1 VGGATRDGKRK
12 EGSEKEWEGRGVK
25 RKNTGE
31 GRRNQGKERIEK
43 QTLGVSTARFLL
55 GFTILRSGTESRN
68 RQAGTGNVPE
78 QKLKAWKDS

>member
-1 VGGATRDGKRK
+1 MGGATRDGKRK

-43 QTLGVSTARFLL
+43 QTELVLYKHSSHHLL
-55 GFTILRSGTESRN
+55 LLTL
-68 RQAGTGNVPE
+68 
-78 QKLKAWKDS
+78 